1 MLRCKY
7 CGEVIGE
14 EELVK
19 RAENPMIYGGHTE
32 SYRCPCCGAPFR
44 YDDEQ
49 GELCEVCGKFFSS
62 EFGDDEG
69 REGICDG
76 CLDGLLSVETLLEL
90 GEEGRAEIE
99 INGFLRSAFSV
110 SEIEEILTRELLSL
124 PPSYLDRERR
134 EYIDTDKDWF
144 AETLKMK
151 RNAAG
156 RSQER

>member
-14 EELVK
+14 EQLVK
-19 RAENPMIYGGHTE
+19 RAENPMIYGGYTE
-32 SYRCPCCGAPFR
+32 SYRCPCCGN
-44 YDDEQ
+44 DEFDE

-76 CLDGLLSVETLLEL
+76 CLDGFLSVETLLEL
-90 GEEGRAEIE
+90 GEEDREEIE

-156 RSQER
+156 RSKEI

>member
-1 MLRCKY
+1 M
-7 CGEVIGE
+7 
-14 EELVK
+14 
-19 RAENPMIYGGHTE
+19 
-32 SYRCPCCGAPFR
+32 
-44 YDDEQ
+44 
-49 GELCEVCGKFFSS
+49 
-62 EFGDDEG
+62 
-69 REGICDG
+69 
-76 CLDGLLSVETLLEL
+76 SVETLLEL
-90 GEEGRAEIE
+90 GEEDRAEIK